1 MQHASLKT
9 FVREV
14 GSYGAA
20 SFVALATDI
29 GLLALLTSYAHVHY
43 LVATILSFVAGGAV
57 LYLLSVTLV
66 FHFRRVR
73 NRGVEISAFVALGIA
88 GLIVNTA
95 VIYVAV
101 ERAHLHLMVSKLL
114 ASGCTFGVNFLLRR
128 HFLFTP
134 REALATNAIN
144 PGA

>member
-1 MQHASLKT
+1 MRPASFKT

-20 SFVALATDI
+20 SFVALATDM
-29 GLLALLTSYAHVHY
+29 GLLVLLTSYAHVHY
-43 LVATILSFVAGGAV
+43 LVAAALSFIAGGAM

-66 FHFRRVR
+66 FRFRRVR
-73 NRGVEISAFVALGIA
+73 NRAVELSAFVALGIA

-101 ERAHLHLMVSKLL
+101 ERAHLHLLVGKLL

-134 REALATNAIN
+134 REATAANAIN

>member
-1 MQHASLKT
+1 MQPASLKT
-9 FVREV
+9 FVREM

-20 SFVALATDI
+20 SVAALATDM
-29 GLLALLTSYAHVHY
+29 GLLALLVSQLHVHY
-43 LVATILSFVAGGAV
+43 LVAATLSFIAGGAV

-66 FHFRRVR
+66 FRFRRVA
-73 NRGVEISAFVALGIA
+73 NRAAELSAFIGLGIA

-101 ERAHLHLMVSKLL
+101 DRAHLHFMVGKLL
-114 ASGCTFGVNFLLRR
+114 ASGCTFGANFLLRR

-134 REALATNAIN
+134 REVTALNVDN
-144 PGA
+144 PGV